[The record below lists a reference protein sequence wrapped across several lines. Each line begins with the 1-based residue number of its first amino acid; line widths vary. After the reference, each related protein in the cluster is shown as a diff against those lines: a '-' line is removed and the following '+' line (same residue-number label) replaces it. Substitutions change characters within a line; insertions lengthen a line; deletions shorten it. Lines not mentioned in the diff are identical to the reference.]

1 MFSIKMPLDTKFL
14 QFWWFTYFCAKL
26 CLENLHTF
34 SADFFGLKSGIRRR
48 RRRRMGM
55 MMMTMMMAVMM
66 TTIVTTSITFDWWP
80 RARSSRIQEE
90 FITQSEV
97 KAWII
102 IIYFVFKWKLSH
114 SQKHF
119 WHTWYV
125 WRISDFFAWQIS
137 NSPKCGEIWNLPCIV
152 AIYDILLPNLL
163 FHDLHA
169 FAWRKI

>member
-1 MFSIKMPLDTKFL
+1 MINVLLCKIMPWEFTHFFRRF
-14 QFWWFTYFCAKL
+14 FWTEKQNRQTQTHGDDDDDDDDGGAP
-26 CLENLHTF
+26 
-34 SADFFGLKSGIRRR
+34 
-48 RRRRMGM
+48 
-55 MMMTMMMAVMM
+55 VMM

-97 KAWII
+97 KTWII
-102 IIYFVFKWKLSH
+102 IIYLVFKWKLSH